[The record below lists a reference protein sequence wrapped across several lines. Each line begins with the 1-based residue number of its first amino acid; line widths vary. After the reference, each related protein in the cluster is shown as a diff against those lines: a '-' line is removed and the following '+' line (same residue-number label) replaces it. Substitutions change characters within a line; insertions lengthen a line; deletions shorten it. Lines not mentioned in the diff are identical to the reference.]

1 MDTQH
6 NQKEEMPGMR
16 LMALLEN
23 HLLDILDK
31 EHDNHTAIH
40 LYSTGTH
47 WVAFER
53 SAYQLLCLSP
63 CIMVTPMS
71 LTTYPFPV
79 VMASLTD
86 RELRT
91 SSRMRSFRREGVD
104 YGWLAVPELS
114 LTNYRKWH
122 REEVG
127 DFPMPDMRL
136 MTN

>member
-1 MDTQH
+1 
-6 NQKEEMPGMR
+6 MR

-23 HLLDILDK
+23 RLLEILDK
-31 EHDNHTAIH
+31 ERDNQAAIH

-53 SAYQLLCLSP
+53 SAYQLLRLSP
-63 CIMVTPMS
+63 RIIVTPMS
-71 LTTYPFPV
+71 LTIYPFPI

-86 RELRT
+86 RELRS
-91 SSRMRSFRREGVD
+91 SSRMRSFLREKKD

-114 LTNYRKWH
+114 LSGYKKWH

-127 DFPMPDMRL
+127 DFPISVIGVK
-136 MTN
+136 N